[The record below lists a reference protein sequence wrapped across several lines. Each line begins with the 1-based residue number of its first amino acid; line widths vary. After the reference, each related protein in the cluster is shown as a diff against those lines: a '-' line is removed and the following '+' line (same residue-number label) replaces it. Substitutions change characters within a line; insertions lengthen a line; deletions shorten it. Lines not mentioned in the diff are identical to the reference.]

1 MPTTSQSSASPIG
14 VSRDVLTAAIAG
26 QDSAWDA
33 LLGRF
38 STAIHAVARSCRLSA
53 YDADDVVQTTWLR
66 LIENAHRIR
75 TPQALGAWLA
85 ITARHESLRLIRIS
99 TREQPTDP
107 CELADDAMTPEATA
121 RLIEKER
128 QEILSRAI
136 ESLPPHQRVLLQALT
151 ADPAPSYQQLS
162 AAMRLPI
169 GSIGP
174 TRQRALASLRR
185 DADLMAAIGD

>member
-1 MPTTSQSSASPIG
+1 MPTPSQSSASPIG
-14 VSRDVLTAAIAG
+14 VSADLLSAAIAG

-33 LLGRF
+33 LFSRF
-38 STAIHAVARSCRLSA
+38 STAIHAVARSCRLNA
-53 YDADDVVQTTWLR
+53 YDAEDVVQTTWLR

-85 ITARHESLRLIRIS
+85 ITARHESLRLIRTS
-99 TREQPTDP
+99 AREQPTDP
-107 CELADDAMTPEATA
+107 SELPENTMGPEATA
-121 RLIEKER
+121 HLIGRER
-128 QEILSRAI
+128 EAVLRRAI

-162 AAMRLPI
+162 SALRMPI

-174 TRQRALASLRR
+174 TRQRALTSLRG
-185 DADLMAAIGD
+185 DPDLMAAIGE

>member
-14 VSRDVLTAAIAG
+14 VSGDLLTAAIAG

-33 LLGRF
+33 LFGRF
-38 STAIHAVARSCRLSA
+38 ATAIHAVARSCRLNA

-75 TPQALGAWLA
+75 TPQALGAWLT
-85 ITARHESLRLIRIS
+85 ITARHESLRLIRNS
-99 TREQPTDP
+99 AREQPTDP
-107 CELADDAMTPEATA
+107 GELPDNAMTPEATA
-121 RLIEKER
+121 GLIGREQ
-128 QEILSRAI
+128 QEILRRAI
-136 ESLPPHQRVLLQALT
+136 ESLPPHQGVLLQALT

-162 AAMRLPI
+162 AALHLPI

-174 TRQRALASLRR
+174 TRQRALTSLRR
-185 DADLMAAIGD
+185 DADLMAVIGD